1 MTELLVRLFIGA
13 IATFLAIILWSQTR
27 DAAWMFVITATI
39 VSYGEVVFRTLDGFG
54 VVRLDQVM
62 VFDIP
67 LVSIVLAGLPMAL
80 LAVAFAIMVA
90 RRGLR

>member
-1 MTELLVRLFIGA
+1 MIVLLVRLIVGA

-39 VSYGEVVFRTLDGFG
+39 VSYGEVVFRTLDSFG
-54 VVRLDQVM
+54 VVRLDRLI
-62 VFDIP
+62 VFNIP
-67 LVSIVLAGLPMAL
+67 LFSIALAALPMTL